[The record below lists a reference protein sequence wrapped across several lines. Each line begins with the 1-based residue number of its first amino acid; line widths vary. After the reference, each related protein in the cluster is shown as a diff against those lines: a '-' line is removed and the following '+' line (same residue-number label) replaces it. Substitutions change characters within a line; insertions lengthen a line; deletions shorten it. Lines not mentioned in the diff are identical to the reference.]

1 MNQIDSKSM
10 TVKVGDTTI
19 NTDNVFAYK
28 YDNTLR
34 AEADK
39 LRVTSSGGK
48 QLHLSGRKARAL
60 RDWLDDRSET
70 LGVEAYDNGAIEY
83 DGH

>member
-1 MNQIDSKSM
+1 MI
-10 TVKVGDTTI
+10 VKVGDTTI

-60 RDWLDDRSET
+60 RDWLEDRSET
-70 LGVEAYDNGAIEY
+70 LDIDSYDNGAI
-83 DGH
+83 DHHGH